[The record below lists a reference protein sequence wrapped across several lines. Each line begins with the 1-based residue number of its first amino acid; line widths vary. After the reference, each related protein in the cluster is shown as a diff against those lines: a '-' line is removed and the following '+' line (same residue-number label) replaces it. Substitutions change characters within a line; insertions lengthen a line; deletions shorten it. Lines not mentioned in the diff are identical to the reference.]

1 MTTWLG
7 SQDQGWKVGYVSSK
21 LGDLIYADGTKAWM
35 DSLMGVNCFQGFMA
49 ELEVCY
55 KNNST
60 GNNKIQ

>member
-7 SQDQGWKVGYVSSK
+7 LQDQGWKVGYVSSK
-21 LGDLIYADGTKAWM
+21 LGDLIYAGGTKAWM

-55 KNNST
+55 K
-60 GNNKIQ
+60 